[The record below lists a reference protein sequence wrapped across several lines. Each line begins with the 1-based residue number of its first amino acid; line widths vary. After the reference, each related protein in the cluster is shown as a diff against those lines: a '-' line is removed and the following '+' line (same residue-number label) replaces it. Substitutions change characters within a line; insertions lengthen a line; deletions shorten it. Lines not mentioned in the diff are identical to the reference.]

1 MTLNSAEG
9 ILDFAIEKEQ
19 DAVDFYT
26 ELAGKVAAQHMR
38 DLLRS
43 FAKEEQRH
51 KAKLQEV
58 KKGGIHL
65 FVPKKVMDLKIA
77 DYLPDADVAGAAGA
91 AEIDYQDAL
100 IIAMKREKSAF
111 KLYKDL
117 STTTEDADLKELFL
131 SLAQEEA
138 KHKLFFEIEYDEHIL
153 TDN

>member
-1 MTLNSAEG
+1 MALNSGEG

-38 DLLRS
+38 DLLRG

-51 KAKLQEV
+51 KTRLQQV
-58 KKGGIHL
+58 KEGSMNL
-65 FVPKKVMDLKIA
+65 FVSKKVTDLKIA
-77 DYLPDADVAGAAGA
+77 DYLPDVDVAGAAGES
-91 AEIDYQDAL
+91 EIDYQDAL
-100 IIAMKREKSAF
+100 IMAMQREKAAF
-111 KLYKDL
+111 KLYSDL
-117 STTTEDADLKELFL
+117 STTTEDAGLKELFL

-138 KHKLFFEIEYDEHIL
+138 KHKLYFEIEYDEHVL